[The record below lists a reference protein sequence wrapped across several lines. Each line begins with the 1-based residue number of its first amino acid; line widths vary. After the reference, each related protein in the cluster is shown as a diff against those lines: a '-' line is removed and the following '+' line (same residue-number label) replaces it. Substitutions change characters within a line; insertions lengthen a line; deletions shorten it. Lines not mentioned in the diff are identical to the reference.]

1 LRFSALLASNQQGTI
16 AEEFRTVTQVLSAQA
31 PARPKLGIRTGSSRK
46 LLERKAREQAES
58 VPAGDT
64 LEDSF
69 PADAAGDAA
78 SSSAVVAT
86 AAAENAATDVG
97 EEAPPAP
104 PEASPVWTAVQLP
117 TPAPAAPAWSAEDE
131 SAFQSLTARRK
142 AAGYQRRGRDVG
154 DQTIALGAVTPNP
167 GTVIAVIVALVTE
180 RGGSV
185 GRAELVAAMAAA
197 DFPHGKARP
206 EDKGWCQGY
215 VAGAVRNG
223 FLALAEGEPAVA
235 EAA

>member
-1 LRFSALLASNQQGTI
+1 MTQAASAD
-16 AEEFRTVTQVLSAQA
+16 A

-46 LLERKAREQAES
+46 LLERKAREQVES
-58 VPAGDT
+58 APEGET

-78 SSSAVVAT
+78 SSSAIVAP
-86 AAAENAATDVG
+86 AAAENAAGDAS
-97 EEAPPAP
+97 ERAAPAP
-104 PEASPVWTAVQLP
+104 IEASPAPAAAPLP
-117 TPAPAAPAWSAEDE
+117 ALPPAAPAWSAEDE
-131 SAFQSLTARRK
+131 SAFQSLTVRRK
-142 AAGYQRRGRDVG
+142 AAGYQRRGRDVSE
-154 DQTIALGAVTPNP
+154 QTITLGAVSPNP
-167 GTVIAVIVALVTE
+167 GTIVAVIVGLVAG

-185 GRAELVAAMAAA
+185 GRAELVAAMAGA

-206 EDKGWCQGY
+206 DDKGWCQGY

-223 FLALAEGEPAVA
+223 FLALAEAEPAVA

>member
-1 LRFSALLASNQQGTI
+1 MTQAASADT
-16 AEEFRTVTQVLSAQA
+16 

-58 VPAGDT
+58 APAGER

-69 PADAAGDAA
+69 PADAAGDVV
-78 SSSAVVAT
+78 SSSADMAPDAEDAT
-86 AAAENAATDVG
+86 GDAS
-97 EEAPPAP
+97 EEAPPP
-104 PEASPVWTAVQLP
+104 PAQAS
-117 TPAPAAPAWSAEDE
+117 PAPAAAPPPTLPPAAPVWSAEDE

-142 AAGYQRRGRDVG
+142 AAGYQRRGRDVA
-154 DQTIALGAVTPNP
+154 DQMITLGAVTPNP
-167 GTVIAVIVALVTE
+167 GTIVAVIVALVAE

-185 GRAELVAAMAAA
+185 GRAELVAAMAGA

-206 EDKGWCQGY
+206 DDKGWCQGY

-223 FLALAEGEPAVA
+223 FLALADAEPAAEPVA
-235 EAA
+235 AAA